1 MTFDPY
7 KHKYDYNLG
16 IGSEY
21 VDYIRESHVIQS
33 RISPTP
39 CYLLILNEE
48 GDSAGSE
55 DYELDVA
62 EYSETTPQYRTVIWN
77 HEKEHPDLRLKTD
90 SGLDTIVVLIDGVQA
105 TRIPEVED
113 LENDNEY
120 AVVKRVDLESGRVE
134 LVFNEGFAASAHE
147 IKYRYYTIQEGVD
160 PIRVKEGEDSTHSM
174 YGWTQYLCD
183 VSDAFQDFHQI
194 LVRLPLTIRDL
205 TINEEG
211 LVVLEERQ
219 SWMIWEPYVKEQDVL
234 IIPEEFSPTG
244 KEERFEIVEKQDS
257 MIQRILVS
265 QRFKLKHIEYTD
277 DRYLI
282 QYITDV
288 SEDDIT
294 VTTGGAR
301 VIDDFDTILTDDY
314 LLELTQDL

>member
-21 VDYIRESHVIQS
+21 VNYIKESHVIQS

-39 CYLLILNEE
+39 CYLLILNTE
-48 GDSAGSE
+48 GISIGAE
-55 DYELDVA
+55 DYELEVT

-77 HEKEHPDLRLKTD
+77 HEKEHPDLRLKTED
-90 SGLDTIVVLIDGVQA
+90 GLNTVTVLIDGVEA
-105 TRIPEVED
+105 VRIPEVED

-134 LVFNEGFAASAHE
+134 LVFNEGFNASLHE
-147 IKYRYYTIQEGVD
+147 IKYYYYTIQEGVD
-160 PIRVKEGEDSTHSM
+160 SIRVKEGEDSTHSL

-183 VSDAFQDFHQI
+183 VSDAFQDVHQI

-219 SWMIWEPYVKEQDVL
+219 SWMIWEPYVKEQDIL
-234 IIPEEFSPTG
+234 IIAEEFSPTG
-244 KEERFEIVEKQDS
+244 REERFEIVEKQDS
-257 MIQRILVS
+257 IIQRVLVS

-282 QYITDV
+282 PYIT
-288 SEDDIT
+288 SIFEEDEI
-294 VTTGGAR
+294 VNVGGSR

-314 LLELTQDL
+314 LLEVTQDL